1 MMARRLEGKVAI
13 VTGSTSGIGEG
24 IAVALAR
31 EGAAV
36 VVSGR
41 RADRGEAIVKA
52 ITDAGGKA
60 IFHEADLMDAAQ
72 CKPLI
77 QRAVDELGG
86 IDILVNNAGIF
97 PRITFEETTIDDWD
111 RVFDLNA
118 RAAYFCAQAATPHM
132 RSRGGGS
139 IVNIGSTHPFG
150 VGEGQFVYGISK
162 GALYTM
168 TRKLAMLLAR
178 DRIRVN
184 WISVGWVLTEQ
195 ERELRNVP
203 DDDREW
209 VESHKANNP
218 LGDFVSVEDVAEGVI
233 YLAADSGRSVTG
245 TDLGVNGGITVHM

>member
-1 MMARRLEGKVAI
+1 MARRLEGRVAV

-41 RADRGEAIVKA
+41 RADRGEAVVKA
-52 ITDAGGKA
+52 IAEDGGRA
-60 IFHEADLMDAAQ
+60 IFHEADLMDATQ
-72 CKPLI
+72 CRPLI
-77 QRAVDELGG
+77 ERAADELGG

-97 PRITFEETTIDDWD
+97 PLITFEETTIDDWD

-118 RAAYFCAQAATPHM
+118 RAAYFCSQAATPHM
-132 RSRGGGS
+132 RARGGGS

-150 VGEGQFVYGISK
+150 VGTGQFVYGISK
-162 GALYTM
+162 GALYTT
-168 TRKLAMLLAR
+168 TRKLAMLLAP

-195 ERELRNVP
+195 ERALRNVP
-203 DDDREW
+203 DDGGEW
-209 VESHKANNP
+209 IEQHKAGNP

-233 YLAADSGRSVTG
+233 YLSADSGKSVTG
-245 TDLGVNGGITVHM
+245 TDLGVSGGITIHM

>member
-1 MMARRLEGKVAI
+1 MARLEGKVAV

-24 IAVALAR
+24 IAAALAR

-41 RADRGEAIVKA
+41 RADRGEAVVEA
-52 ITDAGGKA
+52 ITGAGGKA
-60 IFHEADLMDAAQ
+60 LFHEADLIDAAQ

-77 QRAVDELGG
+77 ERAVDELGG

-97 PRITFEETTIDDWD
+97 PLITFEETTVDDWD

-118 RAAYFCAQAATPHM
+118 RAAFFCSQAATPHM
-132 RSRGGGS
+132 RARGGGS

-150 VGEGQFVYGISK
+150 VGRGQFVYGISK

-168 TRKLAMLLAR
+168 TRKLAMLLAP

-195 ERELRNVP
+195 ERALRNVP
-203 DDDREW
+203 DDGGEW
-209 VESHKANNP
+209 VERNRQSNP

-233 YLAADSGRSVTG
+233 YLSADSGRSVTG
-245 TDLGVNGGITVHM
+245 TDLGVNGGITIHI

>member
-1 MMARRLEGKVAI
+1 MGRLDGKVAV

-24 IAVALAR
+24 IAAALAR

-41 RADRGEAIVKA
+41 RAERGRVVART
-52 ITDAGGKA
+52 ITDAGGRA
-60 IFHEADLMDAAQ
+60 VFHEADLADATQ
-72 CKPLI
+72 CRPLVD
-77 QRAVDELGG
+77 RAADEFGG
-86 IDILVNNAGIF
+86 LDILVNNAGVF
-97 PRITFEETTIDDWD
+97 PVITFEETTVEEWD

-118 RAAYFCAQAATPHM
+118 RAAYFCSQAALPHM
-132 RSRGGGS
+132 RARGGGS
-139 IVNIGSTHPFG
+139 ITNIGSTHPFG
-150 VGEGQFVYGISK
+150 VGERQFVYGISK

-195 ERELRNVP
+195 ERRLRNVP
-203 DDDREW
+203 EDDAEW
-209 VESHKANNP
+209 IAAHAPHNP
-218 LGDFVSVEDVAEGVI
+218 LGEFTTVEDVAEGVI

-245 TDLGVNGGITVHM
+245 TDLGVSGGITIHI